1 METQV
6 IFLNKDTNFVQFPY
20 LQSKKIYEDIVN
32 HDFKLIDSLRKEKE
46 NPFSI

>member
-20 LQSKKIYEDIVN
+20 LQNKKIYEDIVN